1 MWHKNRYAFT
11 VKFDLCVFGCFA
23 PSVEKIRIKFDLCVF
38 TAVLVFALKRRLR
51 FGFGCLWQNI
61 KCTRLIKFD
70 LITTVIGTINLLL
83 P

>member
-1 MWHKNRYAFT
+1 MRLWLFWY
-11 VKFDLCVFGCFA
+11 FA
-23 PSVEKIRIKFDLCVF
+23 LSVEKIRIKFDLYVF
-38 TAVLVFALKRRLR
+38 ATVLVFALKRRLR